1 MMWQS
6 RRRFTRSLVHV
17 LALTGLVAA
26 PLVLGRNKG
35 PVVLAPGLFDVVEA
49 ASQGGQGSLQG
60 TASLTGTVDAVK
72 PFKAAQVYIRNVD
85 KRILYMVYTNAG
97 RFRAVALLPG
107 NYEIDVQASGLESD
121 VQKLVIKAG
130 DRPAVRLSMREA
142 SNPDRFPSAFQTPS
156 RGLTLQSYDE
166 IYPPGPGK
174 QVMEEVC
181 MTCHG
186 ENFFPMRPRNA
197 AGWQA
202 GLDLMMGRNL
212 ADRDRVNSY
221 EGILAPPATN
231 FRFGY
236 QDRKDVLEYLIKNF
250 GADSKPRAVRPDKE
264 TPLDEAKLAK
274 AQFIEYYL
282 TPDAS
287 SRDAGAGQPQ
297 GELAASRNRILYT
310 LQLDAQGNAWGVD
323 RGDPN
328 RLVKLDPRTGA
339 QKDFILPDPRAG
351 VHEIVIDRDGMIWVP
366 ELGGVPR
373 TRVYRLLGFNPITEK
388 WQFQIVADPDDV
400 IRNPNKVG
408 MHASAIDSKGNIYM
422 NWFGQGAVGK
432 WDRET
437 GKIAVYRIPMN
448 SAIPYG
454 MAIDRNDNVWSAL
467 WNYGKLTKFD
477 PTNGQWTEFTPP
489 TYPANMRRGVGVDS
503 KNNVWFGIYA
513 AGHRPAKLGKLD
525 QTTGRITEWSIP
537 RRGAQPYEATADFE
551 DNIWFPDTS
560 PPVNQPVLGK
570 FEPRTQTFTFY
581 PKPQAG
587 ADSPKLQ
594 HAVDGAVW
602 YTARTATPGATGFG
616 VLYPDMDKIIS
627 LGGYPL
633 NGPPGYAFKVD
644 ASRRASK

>member
-1 MMWQS
+1 MGTLKLWQS
-6 RRRFTRSLVHV
+6 FQRRSKFGQ
-17 LALTGLVAA
+17 ALMFASVATAVAA
-26 PLVLGRNKG
+26 GYWVSG
-35 PVVLAPGLFDVVEA
+35 
-49 ASQGGQGSLQG
+49 ASARATAQSRDASFLQG
-60 TASLTGTVDAVK
+60 TAALTGTVDAAT

-85 KRILYMVYTNAG
+85 KRMLYMVYTNAG
-97 RFRAVALLPG
+97 KFKAVALLPG
-107 NYEIDVQASGLESD
+107 NYEINVQATGLESD
-121 VQKLVIKAG
+121 VQKLAVKAG
-130 DRPAVRLSMREA
+130 DRPTLKLSMRET
-142 SNPDRFPSAFQTPS
+142 SNTGFPSAVKTPS
-156 RGLTLQSYDE
+156 RQVTLLSYDE
-166 IYPPGPGK
+166 IYPPGGGK
-174 QVMEEVC
+174 RVMEEVC

-202 GLDLMMGRNL
+202 GLDLMLGKNL
-212 ADRDRVNSY
+212 HERERVNSY

-250 GADSKPRAVRPDKE
+250 APESGQRAVKPEKE

-274 AQFIEYYL
+274 AQYIEYYL
-282 TPDAS
+282 TPDAAN
-287 SRDAGAGQPQ
+287 RDQAAGQPQ

-310 LQLDAQGNAWGVD
+310 LQLDAHGNAWGVD

-339 QKDFILPDPRAG
+339 QKDYVLPDPKAG

-366 ELGGVPR
+366 ELGGQPR
-373 TRVYRLLGFNPITEK
+373 TRVYRQLGFNPLTEK
-388 WQFQIVADPDDV
+388 WEQQINADPDDV

-408 MHASAIDSKGNIYM
+408 MHASAVDSKGNLYM

-432 WDRET
+432 YDRET
-437 GKIAVYRIPMN
+437 GKVEVYRIPSN

-454 MAIDRNDNVWSAL
+454 MAVDKNDNIWSAL

-477 PTNGQWTEFTPP
+477 PTTKQWTEFTPP
-489 TYPANMRRGVGVDS
+489 TYPGNMRRGVGVDS

-525 QTTGRITEWSIP
+525 QTTGRITEWSVP
-537 RRGAQPYEATADFE
+537 RRGSQPYEATADFE

-560 PPVNQPVLGK
+560 PPANQPVIGK
-570 FEPRTQTFTFY
+570 FNPRDQTFTFY
-581 PKPQAG
+581 PKPQVG

-594 HAVDGAVW
+594 HAADGAVW

-616 VLYPDMDKIIS
+616 VLYPDMDKITTLAS
-627 LGGYPL
+627 YPL
-633 NGPPGYAFKVD
+633 NGAPGYAFKTGGGG
-644 ASRRASK
+644 RTR

>member
-1 MMWQS
+1 MRTLKMLRSS
-6 RRRFTRSLVHV
+6 RRRSTLGRQVLVLVIAVISLVAGYFV
-17 LALTGLVAA
+17 SGASMGAA
-26 PLVLGRNKG
+26 AQSRGKG
-35 PVVLAPGLFDVVEA
+35 A
-49 ASQGGQGSLQG
+49 SLQG
-60 TASLTGTVDAVK
+60 TASLTGSVDATK

-85 KRILYMVYTNAG
+85 RRILYMVYTNAG
-97 RFRAVALLPG
+97 KFRAVALLPG
-107 NYEIDVQASGLESD
+107 NYEISVQARGLESD
-121 VQKLVIKAG
+121 VQKLAIKAG
-130 DRPAVRLSMREA
+130 DRPDVMLSMRET
-142 SNPDRFPSAFQTPS
+142 SNTGFPSAVKTPP
-156 RGLTLQSYDE
+156 REVTLLSYDE
-166 IYPPGPGK
+166 VYPPGPGK
-174 QVMEEVC
+174 RVLEEVC

-212 ADRDRVNSY
+212 FDRDRVNSY

-250 GADSKPRAVRPDKE
+250 GADSKPRAVRPEKE

-287 SRDAGAGQPQ
+287 NRDAAAGQPQ
-297 GELAASRNRILYT
+297 GELARSRNRILYT
-310 LQLDAQGNAWGVD
+310 LQLDVQGNAWGVD
-323 RGDPN
+323 RGDPS

-366 ELGGVPR
+366 ELGGTPR
-373 TRVYRLLGFNPITEK
+373 TRVYRLLGFNPATEK
-388 WQFQIVADPDDV
+388 WEHQINADPDDV

-408 MHASAIDSKGNIYM
+408 MHASAVDSNGNLYM
-422 NWFGQGAVGK
+422 NWFGQGAIGK
-432 WDRET
+432 YDRET
-437 GKIAVYRIPMN
+437 GKVEVYRIPMN

-454 MAIDRNDNVWSAL
+454 MAVDKNDNIWSAL

-477 PTNGQWTEFTPP
+477 TTTKQWTEFTPP
-489 TYPANMRRGVGVDS
+489 TYPGNMRRGVGVDS

-537 RRGAQPYEATADFE
+537 RRGAMPYEATADFE

-560 PPVNQPVLGK
+560 MPVNQPVLGK
-570 FEPRTQTFTFY
+570 FDPRDQTFTFY
-581 PKPQAG
+581 PKPQLG

-594 HAVDGAVW
+594 HTVDGAVW
-602 YTARTATPGATGFG
+602 YTARTGTPGATGFG
-616 VLYPDMDKIIS
+616 VLYPDMDKITS
-627 LGGYPL
+627 LAGYPL
-633 NGPPGYAFKVD
+633 NGPPGYAFK
-644 ASRRASK
+644 AGARSTQ